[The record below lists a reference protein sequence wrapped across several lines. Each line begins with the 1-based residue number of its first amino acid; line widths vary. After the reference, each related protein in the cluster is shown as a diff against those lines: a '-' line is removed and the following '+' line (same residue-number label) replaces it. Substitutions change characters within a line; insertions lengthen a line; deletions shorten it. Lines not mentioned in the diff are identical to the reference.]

1 MGHLTLEAVATG
13 RMVRCSAGGWSGGV
27 LDIDTQS
34 HWEQVHATK
43 KPEQVS
49 WFRPHLERSL
59 ELIERA
65 VPDRRASILD
75 VGAGQSTLVDDLLG
89 LDYEKITV
97 LEISQTAL
105 DSLKA
110 RVGQPGAAVRWICGD
125 VTETAL
131 PESSFDLWHDRA
143 VFHFLTEAGSR
154 RAYVEKV
161 KRALKP
167 GGSLIVSTFGPS
179 GPERCS
185 GLATMRY
192 DASAL
197 GSEFGE
203 RFRLIESSLDLHETP
218 SGAAQQFL
226 STWYRFS

>member
-1 MGHLTLEAVATG
+1 MDA
-13 RMVRCSAGGWSGGV
+13 R
-27 LDIDTQS
+27 S

-43 KPEQVS
+43 DPKQVS

-65 VPDRRASILD
+65 APDRLASILD

-89 LDYEKITV
+89 LGYENISV

-105 DSLKA
+105 DALRE
-110 RVGQPGAAVRWICGD
+110 RVGQPGLAVQWICGD
-125 VTETAL
+125 VTETLL
-131 PESSFDLWHDRA
+131 PEASFDVWHDRA
-143 VFHFLTEAGSR
+143 VFHFLTEVGQR
-154 RAYVEKV
+154 RAYVESV
-161 KRALKP
+161 TRALKP

-192 DASAL
+192 DASSL
-197 GSEFGE
+197 GSEFGD
-203 RFRLIESSLDLHETP
+203 RFRLVESSLDLHETP
-218 SGAAQQFL
+218 SGAEQQFL
-226 STWYRFS
+226 SCWYRLS